1 MALESEDLKELV
13 KLMVETE
20 VISIMDEGLGE
31 QIDILVSPLE
41 HSGVKSNLDG
51 ANAKY
56 EVMFGNNASP
66 SESHGLKNE
75 ETDFTYRTAL
85 YLII

>member
-13 KLMVETE
+13 KLMVESE

-51 ANAKY
+51 ANAKCS
-56 EVMFGNNASP
+56 EITTVRLKVMA
-66 SESHGLKNE
+66 LK
-75 ETDFTYRTAL
+75 TRR
-85 YLII
+85 LILHIEPLCI